1 MTTFEQLRVPIAGLL
16 LLVALF
22 VLWPRGD
29 EEATRANQP
38 TASSSVVVGEVG
50 GEVLSTATPTPALT
64 PAPTPS
70 PSAAPTA
77 TATPQPTPEPPDT
90 FSAEVLACRDIDGP
104 RCRGEFRRFPRR
116 GDSFTALVRFEDA
129 RAGDT
134 INVTLTGQGVNI
146 VGGPFTLQGGGD
158 GYYYSEIR
166 HGSLERGEYVLTAFR
181 NGQEVARITLEE
193 R

>member
-22 VLWPRGD
+22 VLWPRGG
-29 EEATRANQP
+29 EEETTRATEP
-38 TASSSVVVGEVG
+38 TASSSIVVGEAG
-50 GEVLSTATPTPALT
+50 GEILSTPTPPATPPPSIAPTPTATPEA
-64 PAPTPS
+64 
-70 PSAAPTA
+70 
-77 TATPQPTPEPPDT
+77 TPEPPDT
-90 FSAEVLACRDIDGP
+90 FQAQVLACRDIDGP
-104 RCRGEFRRFPRR
+104 RCRGDFRRFPRR
-116 GDSFTALVRFEDA
+116 GDSFTALVLFDDA

-134 INVTLTGQGVNI
+134 INVALTGQGVNI

-166 HGSLERGEYVLTAFR
+166 YGDLERGEYVLAAYR
-181 NGQEVARITLEE
+181 NGTEVARITLEE